1 MNIQRFPLIKSQ
13 FRNVKI
19 SNSSMLSSKSV
30 QPQNIS
36 RSKSD
41 IMRKNNLN
49 STYFS
54 TTSKLF
60 KHKKL
65 SNYFFNLGDD
75 SKNNNEEMNRHS
87 HSLLKKLGVW
97 DKEHLSNLNEKMKNP
112 LFDSFQEDYDT
123 DRHGSKIQ
131 SKESTNSSSFIKL
144 NLGNIK
150 LFNHKNNIINALS
163 LNSNTNKHTG
173 HSPFN
178 FEIFDNNNKSIPEI
192 KNHIINDEQE
202 AEDKQ
207 NIVIQDYSR
216 QLKKEQIKIE
226 KMNKEKLMKVFQN
239 IIIHKMKKKKY
250 ENILDDTYH
259 LLDDAKTEYYL
270 CTDILKERLK
280 SVQKYYEAFTI
291 GSHIS
296 QVDGVSSQ
304 KDNPNYR
311 NKRYTRKISFAKQD
325 STSEDDNGKKN
336 QENQE
341 EKEIEIKKRQKKKTN
356 AEIYEEKIKKYREYL
371 SIVEDIN
378 KEIAQ
383 YDKKFENIKD
393 DLNVIIN
400 ANKDTLYKINCK
412 ILNLKKTFDNLIQEQ
427 RNYYLEILKL
437 GIDSRNEGLT
447 WVIKRLLE
455 LNVSLDEQDFP
466 LFLTKHQI
474 HYLLNISNL
483 GFESSQLE
491 LILTSL
497 KARQQE
503 ALEKKNIDPSKFS
516 LNLKLFSLL
525 KGNEKNNY
533 KHNKIPSS
541 VLSKESIEKLEILYQ
556 KHEDFMKHILEK
568 KIEENNII
576 SSVNSMKKK
585 ISEYFIEKKTY
596 VFDDVENDEIKF
608 LMEHEKQ
615 KEYYEDILIIKER
628 IDELNKLILVE
639 MKKEALNFME
649 KSNYFKKLYSERT
662 NEKYEKIYAALFGT
676 KIFL

>member
-13 FRNVKI
+13 LPNAKI
-19 SNSSMLSSKSV
+19 NNTSKLSSKSV
-30 QPQNIS
+30 QPQYIT

-41 IMRKNNLN
+41 IMKKNNLN

-54 TTSKLF
+54 TTNKIY
-60 KHKKL
+60 KHRKL

-75 SKNNNEEMNRHS
+75 SKNNNEEIYRHS
-87 HSLLKKLGVW
+87 QDLLKKLGAW
-97 DKEHLSNLNEKMKNP
+97 DKEHLSNLTDKMKNP

-123 DRHGSKIQ
+123 DRHCSKIQ
-131 SKESTNSSSFIKL
+131 SKESTNTSSFIKL

-150 LFNHKNNIINALS
+150 LFHQQNNIINALS
-163 LNSNTNKHTG
+163 LNSNTNRHNG

-178 FEIFDNNNKSIPEI
+178 FEIFDKNKSILDI
-192 KNHIINDEQE
+192 NNHIINDEQE
-202 AEDKQ
+202 AENKQ
-207 NIVIQDYSR
+207 TIVIQDYSR
-216 QLKKEQIKIE
+216 QLKKEQINIE
-226 KMNKEKLMKVFQN
+226 KINKEKLMKLFQN

-296 QVDGVSSQ
+296 QVESLSRQ
-304 KDNPNYR
+304 RDNSNYR
-311 NKRYTRKISFAKQD
+311 NKKTTRKISFAKQD
-325 STSEDDNGKKN
+325 STPEDDNGRKK
-336 QENQE
+336 QENKE
-341 EKEIEIKKRQKKKTN
+341 EKDIEVKKKQKKKTN

-383 YDKKFENIKD
+383 YDKKFETIKD
-393 DLNVIIN
+393 DLKSIIN
-400 ANKDTLYKINCK
+400 VNKETLYRINCK
-412 ILNLKKTFDNLIQEQ
+412 ILNLKKAFDNLIQEQ
-427 RNYYLEILKL
+427 RDYYLDILKL
-437 GIDSRNEGLT
+437 GVDSRKEGLT

-455 LNVSLDEQDFP
+455 LNVNIDEQDFP
-466 LFLTKHQI
+466 VFLTKHQI
-474 HYLLNISNL
+474 HYLMKISNL

-491 LILTSL
+491 LILSSL

-503 ALEKKNIDPSKFS
+503 ALEKKNIEPSKFPLK
-516 LNLKLFSLL
+516 LNLFSLL
-525 KGNEKNNY
+525 KGKEKKNNKY
-533 KHNKIPSS
+533 NKIPSS
-541 VLSKESIEKLEILYQ
+541 VLSKESIEKLEILYK
-556 KHEDFMKHILEK
+556 KHETFMKHILEK
-568 KIEENNII
+568 KIEENNVMN
-576 SSVNSMKKK
+576 SVNLMKKK
-585 ISEYFIEKKTY
+585 ISEYFIEKKTN
-596 VFDDVENDEIKF
+596 VFEDVENEEIKF

-628 IDELNKLILVE
+628 INELNNLILIE

-662 NEKYEKIYAALFGT
+662 NEEYEKIYSALFGT